1 MKFNNIFLWIISFL
15 FTIAI
20 AYYQRTTGPT
30 YPVTG
35 KKEFAGQR
43 IKYKLVRTSGER
55 DAEIKIKHA
64 GPEIKGQIRYKRLNT
79 ADEWTTVP
87 MTRDGENLVVSLP
100 QQPPAGKLVYFVDLT
115 SGDQQI
121 TLSEDPTIIRF
132 KGDVPAWALIPHV
145 IIMFTAMMMSTRTG
159 LESLTRKK
167 KTYPYAWVTIITLF
181 AGGLILGPVVQKY
194 AFGAFWTGWPFGHDL
209 TDNKTLVA
217 FIFWAVAVWRLK
229 KNPHNRTWPVAAMI
243 VLLLVY
249 LIPHSMFGSELDYS
263 SGEIMT
269 GK

>member
-1 MKFNNIFLWIISFL
+1 MKIKNTLIWIFSFL

-30 YPVTG
+30 YPMNG
-35 KKEFAGQR
+35 KKEFAGHEIR
-43 IKYKLVRTSGER
+43 YKLIRTSGER
-55 DAEIKIKHA
+55 DAELKIKDV
-64 GPEIKGQIRYKRLNT
+64 PEGVMGQVRYKRLNT
-79 ADEWTTVP
+79 SDDWTILP
-87 MTRDGENLVVSLP
+87 MVRDGEALIALLP
-100 QQPPAGKLVYFVDLT
+100 QQPPAGKLVYYVDLM
-115 SGDQQI
+115 SDAGQI
-121 TLSEDPTIIRF
+121 TLNEDPAVIRF

-159 LESLTRKK
+159 LESLFRRQ
-167 KTYPYAWVTIITLF
+167 KTYSYAWITAITLF

-194 AFGAFWTGWPFGHDL
+194 AFGAFWTGWPFGNDL

-229 KNPHNRTWPVAAMI
+229 KYPQNRTWPVAAMI